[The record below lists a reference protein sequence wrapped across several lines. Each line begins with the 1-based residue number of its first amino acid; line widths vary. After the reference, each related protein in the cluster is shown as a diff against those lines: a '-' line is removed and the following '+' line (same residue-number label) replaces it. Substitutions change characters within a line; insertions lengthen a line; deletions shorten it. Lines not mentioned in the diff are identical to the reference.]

1 MNNGVTECWG
11 NGPATDKRLK
21 TMVETLGTA
30 VGRNVDFPPE
40 RLAGFTLPKKSKR
53 NWGFDKRRK
62 QS

>member
-11 NGPATDKRLK
+11 NGLATDKGLK

-40 RLAGFTLPKKSKR
+40 RLADYTLLKKVQKELGIR
-53 NWGFDKRRK
+53 
-62 QS
+62 